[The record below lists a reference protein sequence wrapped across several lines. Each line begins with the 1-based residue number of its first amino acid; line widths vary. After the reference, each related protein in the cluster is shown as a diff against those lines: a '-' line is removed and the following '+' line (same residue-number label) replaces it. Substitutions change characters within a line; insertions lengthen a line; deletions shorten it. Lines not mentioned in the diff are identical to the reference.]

1 MAIVQDHGLEVIRKA
16 ADVTDVST
24 YSLRVKLP
32 TESQDATINS
42 SVILYELKSEIALL
56 NKNMAAVVKHLSLIT
71 ELDIEE

>member
-16 ADVTDVST
+16 ADVTDAST

-32 TESQDATINS
+32 TETQDATINS